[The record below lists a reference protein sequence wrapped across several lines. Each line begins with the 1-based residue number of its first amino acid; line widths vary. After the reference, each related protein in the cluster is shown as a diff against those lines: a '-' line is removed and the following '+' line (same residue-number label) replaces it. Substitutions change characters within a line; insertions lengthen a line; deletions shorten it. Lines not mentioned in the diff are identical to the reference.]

1 MRTSSS
7 RMAWT
12 AGGLSGEP
20 ISAIPSIPLMIIPP
34 QQVFDHVHEFLL
46 SLNDKKTED

>member
-1 MRTSSS
+1 MDRWRFEWRTNISN
-7 RMAWT
+7 
-12 AGGLSGEP
+12 P
-20 ISAIPSIPLMIIPP
+20 ILASIPLMIISP

>member
-1 MRTSSS
+1 MFEWRTNISN
-7 RMAWT
+7 
-12 AGGLSGEP
+12 P
-20 ISAIPSIPLMIIPP
+20 ILASIPLMIIPP